1 MLRATRPRGRL
12 RSSRLLFRRERACPG
27 PLAPPGA
34 PRRGRPCLLQQYVCR
49 VAGHEA
55 GTIVAGRYRLER
67 ELAQGGMGS
76 IWVARHL
83 RLDVD
88 VALKFMAPE
97 FADSPEL
104 RARFEREAKAAA
116 LLKSPHAVQVHDYG
130 IDGGAP
136 YIVME
141 LLEGED
147 LAARL
152 AREGRLS
159 LAATRRIVEDVGKAL
174 RRAHE
179 VGLIHRDMKP
189 ANIFLARQAGD
200 EVVKILDFGIAKT
213 TGVIGGD
220 QATRAD
226 ALLGSPSYM
235 SPEQVRSSARV
246 DHRTDLWSLGVIAF
260 RCLTGRLPFP
270 EGELG
275 DVFVSICTAPIPRPS
290 EVAPD
295 LGPDVDRFFARALA
309 RPVEQRFQS
318 VSEFIEAFAALPGAG
333 SFESGRVG
341 PRSAADL
348 EPTLPS
354 RWTLADAIEP
364 VPSPRWRTPALIAA
378 GLTALGLL
386 AALYWGVWAPA
397 SEPTLTEEMATPTPV
412 VPAPPA
418 RLPAPSPAESAPAP
432 PPPDPQPPPPASAAK
447 PAQSTHKSRRTGG
460 GARRSRSDE
469 LLKHM

>member
-1 MLRATRPRGRL
+1 
-12 RSSRLLFRRERACPG
+12 
-27 PLAPPGA
+27 
-34 PRRGRPCLLQQYVCR
+34 
-49 VAGHEA
+49 
-55 GTIVAGRYRLER
+55 
-67 ELAQGGMGS
+67 

-200 EVVKILDFGIAKT
+200 EVV
-213 TGVIGGD
+213 
-220 QATRAD
+220 
-226 ALLGSPSYM
+226 
-235 SPEQVRSSARV
+235 
-246 DHRTDLWSLGVIAF
+246 
-260 RCLTGRLPFP
+260 
-270 EGELG
+270 
-275 DVFVSICTAPIPRPS
+275 
-290 EVAPD
+290 
-295 LGPDVDRFFARALA
+295 
-309 RPVEQRFQS
+309 
-318 VSEFIEAFAALPGAG
+318 
-333 SFESGRVG
+333 
-341 PRSAADL
+341 
-348 EPTLPS
+348 
-354 RWTLADAIEP
+354 
-364 VPSPRWRTPALIAA
+364 
-378 GLTALGLL
+378 
-386 AALYWGVWAPA
+386 
-397 SEPTLTEEMATPTPV
+397 
-412 VPAPPA
+412 
-418 RLPAPSPAESAPAP
+418 
-432 PPPDPQPPPPASAAK
+432 
-447 PAQSTHKSRRTGG
+447 
-460 GARRSRSDE
+460 
-469 LLKHM
+469 